1 MLSASKHH
9 CGGGPTCPCHTGH
22 SLRVG
27 ARWHG
32 ALEATGPVPAS
43 VTCAKPSPSVGAP
56 RNARRQTA
64 VAANPFSA
72 PQSSTWRTRMRRVVE
87 TLLTLA
93 FTATITA
100 AAWAQATIAGEVRD
114 TSGGVLPGVAV
125 EAASPALIEKVRTAT
140 TDSNGRYRI
149 EDLRPGTYTV
159 AFTLPGFATTR
170 REQLM
175 VSGTGVI
182 AVDAEMR
189 VG

>member
-1 MLSASKHH
+1 
-9 CGGGPTCPCHTGH
+9 
-22 SLRVG
+22 
-27 ARWHG
+27 
-32 ALEATGPVPAS
+32 
-43 VTCAKPSPSVGAP
+43 
-56 RNARRQTA
+56 
-64 VAANPFSA
+64 
-72 PQSSTWRTRMRRVVE
+72 MRRVVE

-93 FTATITA
+93 FTVTIPA

-170 REQLM
+170 REQPLH
-175 VSGTGVI
+175 VQHAEAKVLCCCGVEAPVI
-182 AVDAEMR
+182 GLVEPADNLSAAIEHATVAA
-189 VG
+189 